1 MTVAVPRSREGACSR
16 STCIR
21 SWQRGEWID
30 DRPDFPTERRE
41 RNRIIR
47 PLHGAH
53 NKLNPSN
60 DHHLGP
66 SPAQC
71 PVYTQYMCCITI
83 HAITSVRP
91 RLSLQQ
97 TTTTRDHTTSHL
109 HIMCVQASNSIRIQS
124 LSLFKD
130 LSSLLPFFNSTRQSP
145 PMPSSPTAAPPSYD
159 RDYVRYS

>member
-1 MTVAVPRSREGACSR
+1 MDGLFSY
-16 STCIR
+16 
-21 SWQRGEWID
+21 
-30 DRPDFPTERRE
+30 RRE

-71 PVYTQYMCCITI
+71 PVYTML
-83 HAITSVRP
+83 HHHP
-91 RLSLQQ
+91 RYNLASLYNKPQQ
-97 TTTTRDHTTSHL
+97 QETTRPYTFT
-109 HIMCVQASNSIRIQS
+109 IMCVQASNSIRIQS

-130 LSSLLPFFNSTRQSP
+130 LSSLLPFLHSYHHKEP
-145 PMPSSPTAAPPSYD
+145 P
-159 RDYVRYS
+159 